1 MPAITDGKEN
11 FKEGTQISRRNVLI
25 GGASTLAAAALLAV
39 TVAASAKA
47 ATSTSANRTQRR

>member
-25 GGASTLAAAALLAV
+25 GGASTLAAAALPAV

-47 ATSTSANRTQRR
+47 ATSTSPNRTQRR